1 MSKENWKLD
10 EQLQASY
17 EESKRIIKEAML
29 NKRLV
34 LFVGAGV
41 SKNSGMPLWSE
52 AVNQIAKAVGVDP
65 KYFDNLKIPQFY
77 YNDRGKKEYTQFMKQ
92 IFRYGDVLKPCKI
105 HNQIVDFDLNTIIT
119 TNYDNLIEQ
128 AFQNRNQFIQSI
140 CQDSELAYAQPGK
153 ELIKM
158 HGDFEHD
165 NFVLK
170 EDDYLNYSENFK
182 LIENYVKSLVGSK
195 VILFI
200 GYSFDDPDTK
210 QIFTWVKNVLK
221 NDIQRAYMLE
231 ADKEFD
237 RNVER
242 YYRNLGVNVI
252 FTKSWFED
260 QGSVSKNLEYALNL
274 VLSDVKDPIDSIYDE
289 LKPFADFKYVYTKYI
304 AQVLREHKI
313 SVELGQIYVED
324 YLDKK
329 QEEAAKKILKC
340 IFYNERNSSKASFIQ
355 EIIKRSGINSYQID
369 NQIHKIDKPNIKDSW
384 VQAVLDFD
392 FKELTALRNKY
403 EITINNDDPEQSMK
417 LAAIDYYLEDY
428 VGSYNYLQRASWQ
441 YYRQKKLSQY
451 FISQVNLKYDS
462 QLAKINSNEESSK
475 ELDEKNKLDLD
486 KAFESL
492 PVGERK
498 RMNFL
503 RELSSFSISY
513 SLFQKLYIQREKT
526 LEEAKSQFLAKNGDS
541 AYEALR
547 SDMKDFF
554 YYEFYNNILL
564 DHYKENTAIF
574 HMYMRTILEST
585 ATPTKILKDSF
596 CGPSSYNVT
605 SDNLEWF
612 DIFVML
618 RFTGDTKD
626 IVEIFRDYD
635 FASIPIDKEANRY
648 LNKIIPNLV
657 DNNDQGNKLY
667 SRNLFWQ
674 LITIC
679 SYVKIDQGIFESLL
693 EGIEKNTTFMN
704 FDRYCNEIVY
714 LLVVAEQGDLLQKN
728 AKKTIKKILKKDLEL
743 TAKEKNLSS
752 HIELT
757 RTLASYCGMVDNS
770 LVGEIDELIKER
782 KIDTLVDIYLW
793 CSKKIQKKIREVQ
806 GIGDLV
812 STSNGYVRYLNSVR
826 ENIISMKKD
835 DNAQIINWLKEQQKS
850 QQRVSDEEDVALAYC
865 NLILV
870 NPQTVKDKEKVVKA
884 IKESSI
890 EISKWLVDVDE
901 YDYNNFDL
909 NWLSR
914 CSGGLLKKLAE
925 KPIVRENVAEKVA

>member
-1 MSKENWKLD
+1 
-10 EQLQASY
+10 
-17 EESKRIIKEAML
+17 
-29 NKRLV
+29 
-34 LFVGAGV
+34 
-41 SKNSGMPLWSE
+41 
-52 AVNQIAKAVGVDP
+52 
-65 KYFDNLKIPQFY
+65 
-77 YNDRGKKEYTQFMKQ
+77 
-92 IFRYGDVLKPCKI
+92 
-105 HNQIVDFDLNTIIT
+105 
-119 TNYDNLIEQ
+119 
-128 AFQNRNQFIQSI
+128 
-140 CQDSELAYAQPGK
+140 
-153 ELIKM
+153 M

-274 VLSDVKDPIDSIYDE
+274 VLRDVENHIDSIYDE
-289 LKPFADFKYVYTKYI
+289 VKPFADFKYVYTKYI
-304 AQVLREHKI
+304 AQILRKYNI
-313 SVELGQIYVED
+313 SVESGRIYVED

-329 QEEAAKKILKC
+329 QKEAAEKLLKC
-340 IFYNERNSSKASFIQ
+340 IFYNECNSSKASFVQ
-355 EIIKRSGINSYQID
+355 EIIKRSGINYYQID
-369 NQIHKIDKPNIKDSW
+369 NQIHKIDKPTIKDSW

-462 QLAKINSNEESSK
+462 QLAKINSNEKSYK
-475 ELDEKNKLDLD
+475 ELDKKNKLDLD
-486 KAFESL
+486 QTFDSL
-492 PVGERK
+492 PVVERK

-513 SLFQKLYIQREKT
+513 SLFQKLYMQSEKT
-526 LEEAKSQFLAKNGDS
+526 LDEANSQFLATMGPP
-541 AYEALR
+541 AYKALR

-554 YYEFYNNILL
+554 NYEFYNNILL

-605 SDNLEWF
+605 SNSLEWF

-618 RFTGDTKD
+618 RFTGDTND
-626 IVEIFRDYD
+626 IVKIFRDYD
-635 FASIPIDKEANRY
+635 CASIPIDKEANRY
-648 LNKIIPNLV
+648 LDKIISNLV
-657 DNNDQGNKLY
+657 DNNGQGNKLY

-693 EGIEKNTTFMN
+693 EGIKKNTTFMN
-704 FDRYCNEIVY
+704 FDSYCNEIVY
-714 LLVVAEQGDLLQKN
+714 LLVAAEQGDLLQKN
-728 AKKTIKKILKKDLEL
+728 AKETIKEILKRDLEL
-743 TAKEKNLSS
+743 TAKEKNPSS
-752 HIELT
+752 HMKLT
-757 RTLASYCGMVDNS
+757 QFLASYCGKVNS
-770 LVGEIDELIKER
+770 SFAIEIDDLIRER
-782 KIDTLVDIYLW
+782 KIDTLVDIYQW
-793 CSKKIQKKIREVQ
+793 CSKEIRKKIRKVQ

-812 STSNGYVRYLNSVR
+812 STPKGYVRYLNLVR
-826 ENIISMKKD
+826 KNIISMKKD
-835 DNAQIINWLKEQQKS
+835 DNAKIINWLKKQQKS
-850 QQRVSDEEDVALAYC
+850 QQRVSSEEDIALAYC

-870 NPQTVKDKEKVVKA
+870 NPQAVKDKEKVVKV

-890 EISKWLVDVDE
+890 EISKWLIDVDG

-914 CSGGLLKKLAE
+914 CSGRLLKKLAE
-925 KPIVRENVAEKVA
+925 KPIVRENVAKEVKKQFFSRTLDSQELKIYMKYFAEKAV